1 MRIKFARQA
10 VELTS
15 FGCALGLVSYSRQIQ
30 QITLKK
36 VEKKLVSLGVLGKGK
51 FLRWL
56 N

>member
-10 VELTS
+10 AELTS

-36 VEKKLVSLGVLGKGK
+36 VEKKLVSLGVWGKGK